1 MDFEKGCG
9 KRENTKS
16 GSCQGDNKNLN
27 NRKEFIFVNEKF
39 QPGVISERRLVIE
52 RDIEKSESE
61 LLRND

>member
-1 MDFEKGCG
+1 VWKERKY
-9 KRENTKS
+9 EI
-16 GSCQGDNKNLN
+16 GSCKGDNKNLN